1 MLKDHQVFTDA
12 RDMVAH
18 YKRVRENLHKNV
30 YVPEP
35 RSEVED
41 PPPKKKVLEVE
52 ERPKISIDPK
62 YIEEYERSI
71 QGLREAGRKG
81 KANHVTMRD
90 IVNEVAK
97 KHNFTAED
105 LLVPSR
111 RKKFVAARHEAFYRM
126 RHELKLPYPRIAMFF
141 DMDHSTVIHGI
152 KKHAKSLEKEKANG

>member
-152 KKHAKSLEKEKANG
+152 KKHAKLLEKENSNG

>member
-152 KKHAKSLEKEKANG
+152 KKHAKSLEEENSNG